1 ATGNGS
7 EMSDVLDRI
16 HRFEREIEMA
26 GSRTVES
33 PFGVGVLEPSL
44 PLRHD
49 SNYLFIERLPLGVG
63 AQELADEAE
72 RILGGAGLAHRSM
85 VCFDAEL
92 GEKLEP
98 QFKELGWNVR
108 RHIWMA
114 QLRES
119 DRSPDLSIVQEVGEG
134 DLRAGRTHEITSYP
148 WGNKEVARQLLD
160 AKLLL
165 GQRAKTRFFGVPVHD
180 EIVSW
185 ADLYVAQGVGQV
197 EDVATKEEHR
207 GMGYASAV
215 VLRAAEEARAE
226 GADLVFLVADGD
238 DWPKELYGKLGFDT
252 VGRLTKF
259 FLTG

>member
-1 ATGNGS
+1 VT
-7 EMSDVLDRI
+7 DVLERI
-16 HRFEREIEMA
+16 HRFEREIEMT
-26 GSRTVES
+26 GSQTLES
-33 PFGVGVLEPSL
+33 PLGVGVLEPSL

-49 SNYLFIERLPLGVG
+49 SNYLRVERLPLGAG
-63 AQELADEAE
+63 ARELADEAD
-72 RILGGAGLAHRSM
+72 RILGGAGLAHRAVM
-85 VCFDAEL
+85 CFDTVL

-114 QLRES
+114 QLREP
-119 DRSPDLSIVQEVGEG
+119 DRTPDLSVVQEVGEA
-134 DLRAGRTHEITSYP
+134 DLRPGRTHEIMSYP
-148 WGNKEVARQLLD
+148 WGSEEVARQILD
-160 AKLLL
+160 AKILL
-165 GQRAKTRFFGVPVHD
+165 GRRATTRFFAVSVDG

-207 GMGYASAV
+207 GNGYATAV
-215 VLRAAEEARAE
+215 VLRAVEEARAE